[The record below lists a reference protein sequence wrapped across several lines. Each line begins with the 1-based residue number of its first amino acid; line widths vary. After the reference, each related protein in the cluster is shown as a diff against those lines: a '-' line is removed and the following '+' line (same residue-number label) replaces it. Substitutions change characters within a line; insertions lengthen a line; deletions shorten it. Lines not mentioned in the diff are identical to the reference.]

1 MSIWEEIGEPK
12 LDEPTPAELS
22 LLAPT
27 DAWPHATGGIA
38 GNGRAALGLGFAR
51 TTRFA
56 CELPEGPPVLRLL
69 AIDDGV
75 LAIRAPDS
83 ERRQRVELIDG
94 DGKHLQT
101 IEGLHGDWALDVR
114 ASMLLGRTL
123 DAELGAWS
131 LTEPEQRPILVFN
144 RLNGRELDTLRFCDD
159 MLVAVTRPVKVL
171 GGPPPDV
178 LVDVVR
184 IPSYDD
190 VSRWRS
196 LRSRVRVAERIAE
209 GLDRVVLGF
218 DPAGLV
224 LASSE
229 ELSSRPGGRAEL
241 WWGDWYLRERNRLE
255 PGPSVLPLQVAP
267 RGDGSSWAL
276 LEREGRTELWHLAV
290 GVCIAAFTL
299 DPALVDGVLL
309 IAPDDAVVISS
320 SSQIACIDAEG
331 ALRWSFPRFGAATG
345 LIDAHGVALSSDH
358 GLLIATDPLGAR
370 ATVWTAPEGVTRL
383 GPLAATAER
392 MWVGAGRFVF
402 GLA

>member
-1 MSIWEEIGEPK
+1 
-12 LDEPTPAELS
+12 
-22 LLAPT
+22 
-27 DAWPHATGGIA
+27 
-38 GNGRAALGLGFAR
+38 
-51 TTRFA
+51 
-56 CELPEGPPVLRLL
+56 
-69 AIDDGV
+69 
-75 LAIRAPDS
+75 
-83 ERRQRVELIDG
+83 
-94 DGKHLQT
+94 
-101 IEGLHGDWALDVR
+101 
-114 ASMLLGRTL
+114 
-123 DAELGAWS
+123 
-131 LTEPEQRPILVFN
+131 
-144 RLNGRELDTLRFCDD
+144 
-159 MLVAVTRPVKVL
+159 
-171 GGPPPDV
+171 V

>member
-1 MSIWEEIGEPK
+1 VSWEPIGEPK
-12 LDEPTPAELS
+12 LEQPTPAELC
-22 LLAPT
+22 LLAPS
-27 DAWPHATGGIA
+27 DAWPHVTGGVA
-38 GNGRAALGLGFAR
+38 GNGRAALGLGYAR
-51 TTRFA
+51 TTRFV

-75 LAIRAPDS
+75 LAIRAPDP

-94 DGKHLQT
+94 DGKHIHT

-114 ASMLLGRTL
+114 ASMLLGRTP

-131 LTEPEQRPILVFN
+131 LIEPERRPILVFN
-144 RLNGRELDTLRFCDD
+144 RLNGRELDALRFCDD
-159 MLVAVTRPVKVL
+159 TLVAITRPTKML

-184 IPSYDD
+184 IESYED

-229 ELSSRPGGRAEL
+229 EL
-241 WWGDWYLRERNRLE
+241 WWGDWYLRERNRLD
-255 PGPSVLPLQVAP
+255 PGPAVLPLQVAP

-290 GVCIAAFTL
+290 GVCISAFEL

-309 IAPDDAVVISS
+309 IGPDDAVVISS
-320 SSQIACIDAEG
+320 SSQVASIDANG

-345 LIDAHGVALSSDH
+345 LIDPHGVALYSDRSM
-358 GLLIATDPLGAR
+358 LIATDPLGAR
-370 ATVWTAPEGVTRL
+370 TTVWTAPEGVTRL
-383 GPLAATAER
+383 GPLAATATH